1 MNEEGL
7 SRTERRTLQKQERVE
22 ARQKSTRSKLLS
34 RFGLGLALIAALAGA
49 GWFVFSIILTPLPGQ
64 KVPEMGREHIA
75 IGTSHTPY
83 NSNPP
88 TSGPH
93 YADTANWG
101 IHETTI
107 PEEYQIHNLEHGGVV
122 VHYKCPESSPT
133 LEPTSTPSASP
144 VSTATPATESAT
156 PSADIDQFADVCTL
170 IKNQLE
176 SIVRQYQSKVILM
189 PNPKI
194 DKNIALTAWTR
205 IDTFDTLDLD
215 RVKRFI
221 DAYRNRGPENV
232 PDNMP
237 SAQFE

>member
-7 SRTERRTLQKQERVE
+7 SRIERRLLQKQEKVE

-49 GWFVFSIILTPLPGQ
+49 GWFVFSVVLTPLPGQ

-75 IGTSHTPY
+75 VGISHTPY

-88 TSGPH
+88 TSGSH

-101 IHETTI
+101 IHEGTI
-107 PEEYQIHNLEHGGVV
+107 PDEYLIHNLEHGGVV
-122 VHYKCPESSPT
+122 VHYKCPEPQPT
-133 LEPTSTPSASP
+133 PTA
-144 VSTATPATESAT
+144 SAT
-156 PSADIDQFADVCTL
+156 PSASASPTAPPATDAATPSAELDQSALACAL

-176 SIVRQYQSKVILM
+176 GVVRQYTSKVILQ

-205 IDTFDTLDLD
+205 IDTFDTLELD

-237 SAQFE
+237 SVQFD

>member
-1 MNEEGL
+1 MNEESL
-7 SRTERRTLQKQERVE
+7 SRTQRRLLQKQEKVE
-22 ARQKSTRSKLLS
+22 ARQKSSRSKLFT
-34 RFGLGLALIAALAGA
+34 RFGLGLALIAALAGV
-49 GWFVFSIILTPLPGQ
+49 GWFVFSVVLTPLPGQ

-75 IGTSHTPY
+75 VGTSHKTY

-101 IHETTI
+101 IHQTTI
-107 PEEYQIHNLEHGGVV
+107 QDEYLIHNLEHGGVI
-122 VHYKCPESSPT
+122 VHYKCPEPKPT
-133 LEPTSTPSASP
+133 PMPSATPSASP
-144 VSTATPATESAT
+144 FPTTPSATDTAT
-156 PSADIDQFADVCTL
+156 PSAEFDQSALACTL

-176 SIVRQYQSKVILM
+176 GVVRQYAAKVILQ
-189 PNPKI
+189 PNPTI
-194 DKNIALTAWTR
+194 DKTIALTAWTR
-205 IDTFDTLDLD
+205 IDMFDTLDLD

-237 SAQFE
+237 SVPFE

>member
-1 MNEEGL
+1 MNEENL
-7 SRTERRTLQKQERVE
+7 PRTQRRLLQKQEKVE
-22 ARQKSTRSKLLS
+22 ARQKSARSKLFT

-49 GWFVFSIILTPLPGQ
+49 GWFVFSVVLTPLPGQ
-64 KVPEMGREHIA
+64 KVPEMGRDHIA
-75 IGTSHTPY
+75 VGTSHAPY

-101 IHETTI
+101 VHQTTI
-107 PEEYQIHNLEHGGVV
+107 QDEYLIHNLEHGGVI
-122 VHYKCPESSPT
+122 VHYKCPEP
-133 LEPTSTPSASP
+133 EPTPQPYATPSASP
-144 VSTATPATESAT
+144 NSTGTATDAAT
-156 PSADIDQFADVCTL
+156 PSAILDQSALACAL

-176 SIVRQYQSKVILM
+176 SVVRQYSAKVILQ
-189 PNPKI
+189 PNQKI
-194 DKNIALTAWTR
+194 DATVALTAWTR
-205 IDTFDTLDLD
+205 IDMFDTLELD

-237 SAQFE
+237 SVPFE